1 MSSVSPLSSV
11 SQVSTEGCL
20 SLAPPLA
27 PPFMVRDGVLSAP
40 ELELVKLYYTTLQ
53 RYYDA
58 SSGVVGSRGPAEVIQ
73 GEISVA
79 SVSTGRSRRS
89 RRRKRRSVSSGPV
102 EDGYCYVGLLAPYA
116 VAEAKSMLG
125 RWPTLGRLM
134 SLPLDMMRS
143 VGELSVGMCVVEAGT
158 VHVASGCGGYS
169 FKQVVQQAAV
179 EYRTSIGTLGSA
191 WVSCDS
197 GLAVSHMF
205 VVGGSVS
212 GPGPMWDAGFG
223 CGVGT
228 DTGFSREL
236 VEDAVYE
243 SDVPVLESR
252 MYGYRDY
259 GEITVVF
266 CIVAA
271 QPGIAR
277 CGVALPVGCPVIAAY
292 SLSSDGTR
300 VSRFDCAGEG
310 RALLNVDFGCGVSSR
325 YFMYTVRS
333 LDGPKALA
341 GVASGSEVWVC
352 DSWEFDSAIGDL
364 DTARGRVA
372 ESMAGLLDGE
382 VDGWR
387 VVSVGKD
394 VVAVVLPVA
403 SREPVIGLVKG
414 GKLVGILPAGMPSD
428 GDVMRLLGNYAAC
441 PHGRTYGHC
450 HRHVGF
456 TAVYRSSLAWCD
468 GAELSV
474 IKSWSLIGA
483 LRALL
488 RRVDDRSL
496 ATVGDCVRAGAVS
509 GG

>member
-1 MSSVSPLSSV
+1 VSPLSSV

-27 PPFMVRDGVLSAP
+27 PPFMVRDGALSAP
-40 ELELVKLYYTTLQ
+40 ELELVKLYYVTLQ

-58 SSGVVGSRGPAEVIQ
+58 SSGVVGDHGPVGAVQSEA
-73 GEISVA
+73 SVA

-89 RRRKRRSVSSGPV
+89 RRRKRKSASSGPV

-116 VAEAKSMLG
+116 VAEAKSVLG

-134 SLPLDMMRS
+134 SLPLDMVRS
-143 VGELSVGMCVVEAGT
+143 VGELSVGMCAVEAGT
-158 VHVASGCGGYS
+158 VHVVSGCSGYS

-179 EYRTSIGTLGSA
+179 EYRTPIGTLGSA
-191 WVSCDS
+191 WVPCDS
-197 GLAVSHMF
+197 GLVVSHMS

-228 DTGFSREL
+228 DVGFSREL

-243 SDVPVLESR
+243 PSVPVLESR

-259 GEITVVF
+259 GEVTVVF
-266 CIVAA
+266 CSVVA
-271 QPGIAR
+271 QSGIAR
-277 CGVALPVGCPVIAAY
+277 CGVSLPVGCPVVAAY

-300 VSRFDCAGEG
+300 VFRYDCAGEG

-333 LDGPKALA
+333 SDGPRALA

-352 DSWEFDSAIGDL
+352 DSWEFDNAVRDL
-364 DTARGRVA
+364 DTARGQVVK
-372 ESMAGLLDGE
+372 SVAGLLDGE
-382 VDGWR
+382 VDGWH
-387 VVSVGKD
+387 VVLTEKD
-394 VVAVVLPVA
+394 VTAVLFPVA
-403 SREPVIGLVKG
+403 GREPVVGLVRG
-414 GKLVGILPAGMPSD
+414 GKLVGILPASMPSG
-428 GDVMRLLGNYAAC
+428 GDVMRLLGGYAAC

-450 HRHVGF
+450 RRHVGF
-456 TAVYRSSLAWCD
+456 AAVYRSDLAWCD

-474 IKSWSLIGA
+474 IKSWSLMGA

-488 RRVDDRSL
+488 RRVDDESL
-496 ATVGDCVRAGAVS
+496 TTVGDCVQAGAV
-509 GG
+509 